1 MVEFEIKKQIPIK
14 NEISI
19 PYHYWKIENFEC
31 LSNLK
36 IFNIIPE
43 VLFDAFLN
51 FSDNY
56 LFTEEHNNKIHAIL
70 NNFNMLNLTYTEEK
84 QNTDFGKMLHGTL
97 EQMIICSKFN
107 IVYKYIDSFITTNK
121 FTENAYVGN
130 KYLYLNF
137 LCMVHKLEKLRTNL
151 YFDMEMIVTKLT
163 QIEYMSIDM
172 GMYSKYFIFENHEKF
187 SNLEIIIIGTYS
199 WLEKNKYAKFLTM
212 KCLINY
218 VLNFSKILHIH
229 LNKLTSS
236 TFIKKAVSSLEE
248 KQIILC
254 SRSSP
259 KNPYKYYLNT
269 NFIASKHN
277 LNKSKLYSNIIH
289 ISPSKF
295 QFYISHILIPINSID
310 NYILKKQFNLL
321 HKNFFYSSR
330 TS

>member
-1 MVEFEIKKQIPIK
+1 MK
-14 NEISI
+14 
-19 PYHYWKIENFEC
+19 
-31 LSNLK
+31 
-36 IFNIIPE
+36 
-43 VLFDAFLN
+43 LF
-51 FSDNY
+51 NY
-56 LFTEEHNNKIHAIL
+56 L
-70 NNFNMLNLTYTEEK
+70 
-84 QNTDFGKMLHGTL
+84 Q
-97 EQMIICSKFN
+97 KF
-107 IVYKYIDSFITTNK
+107 
-121 FTENAYVGN
+121 
-130 KYLYLNF
+130 
-137 LCMVHKLEKLRTNL
+137 
-151 YFDMEMIVTKLT
+151 
-163 QIEYMSIDM
+163 Q
-172 GMYSKYFIFENHEKF
+172 
-187 SNLEIIIIGTYS
+187 
-199 WLEKNKYAKFLTM
+199 M

-321 HKNFFYSSR
+321 HKNFSFILQEHLNTNVQNFFSDFQNNLQSYKNKIQEINKYIKQNSLKKIPNYQVTTILNTPASIKKEK
-330 TS
+330 TSYYRRLEVSFRFLLNFIYLFIFIFFTGVMNKQYMKNYI